1 MSVKETSGL
10 ILFRLGTL
18 VIFSAVLA
26 ACVPGGSIIE
36 IKPAITQAAE
46 NPTPSEETEVT
57 LEPGVET
64 SVVPEASPTVIA
76 SPTPENTPIPSAT
89 ATKEATATPEKT
101 EAENMHEYCIQKAKA
116 VGIDLENLEN
126 SNNLWLTEH
135 QGLEGLE
142 EAFNTSF
149 TDGRIFKTMIV
160 VDVDSLNSQT
170 RYNSAPTTADGKK
183 IMGWMEAIYK
193 KADGQYQLVLLPT
206 NIWDIK
212 NEIMWSKT
220 PSFGGPQYYTGVYN
234 KHAFNNIINNYSSPN
249 YNPDYDYF
257 AAFIGNYAKQGS
269 WIGPGAFISF
279 DSDYPAMTAGG
290 AGTLEEPPFSQ
301 EQQLQ
306 FQQTGETDF
315 FPYFMLD
322 QNSKIKKPIIYPF
335 INYGTLSKT
344 DNYPDQAF
352 VEEFVNWFTGENR
365 QFLNPAGPPYIRH
378 WQALP

>member
-1 MSVKETSGL
+1 MKIQSMSAAVHRLLAFIIVSAF
-10 ILFRLGTL
+10 LFAG
-18 VIFSAVLA
+18 
-26 ACVPGGSIIE
+26 CVPNSGILQDNQ
-36 IKPAITQAAE
+36 AITQAEE
-46 NPTPSEETEVT
+46 NTPDAGVDTIVVGTET
-57 LEPGVET
+57 
-64 SVVPEASPTVIA
+64 SPTVIA

-89 ATKEATATPEKT
+89 ATPEATATLEATATPEKT
-101 EAENMHEYCIQKAKA
+101 EAEKMHEYCIQKAKE
-116 VGIDLENLEN
+116 VGIDLDNLEN

-149 TDGRIFKTMIV
+149 TDDRIFKTMIV
-160 VDVDSLNSQT
+160 VGMDSLNSQT

-212 NEIMWSKT
+212 SEIMWEKHPT
-220 PSFGGPQYYTGVYN
+220 IGGPSYYNGVSN
-234 KHAFNNIINNYSSPN
+234 KHIFNNTINDHSSPN
-249 YNPDYDYF
+249 YNPDLDYF
-257 AAFIGNYAKQGS
+257 ASFIGNYAKQGS

-315 FPYFMLD
+315 FPYFILD

-352 VEEFVNWFTGENR
+352 VEEFVNWFTGENK
-365 QFLNPAGPPYIRH
+365 QFLTPAGPPYIRH

>member
-26 ACVPGGSIIE
+26 ACVPIITAQE
-36 IKPAITQAAE
+36 TLPAITQ
-46 NPTPSEETEVT
+46 TSDS
-57 LEPGVET
+57 GVEIDPVT
-64 SVVPEASPTVIA
+64 ASPEP

-193 KADGQYQLVLLPT
+193 KADGQYQLVL
-206 NIWDIK
+206 
-212 NEIMWSKT
+212 
-220 PSFGGPQYYTGVYN
+220 
-234 KHAFNNIINNYSSPN
+234 
-249 YNPDYDYF
+249 
-257 AAFIGNYAKQGS
+257 
-269 WIGPGAFISF
+269 
-279 DSDYPAMTAGG
+279 
-290 AGTLEEPPFSQ
+290 
-301 EQQLQ
+301 
-306 FQQTGETDF
+306 
-315 FPYFMLD
+315 
-322 QNSKIKKPIIYPF
+322 
-335 INYGTLSKT
+335 
-344 DNYPDQAF
+344 
-352 VEEFVNWFTGENR
+352 
-365 QFLNPAGPPYIRH
+365 
-378 WQALP
+378 

>member
-26 ACVPGGSIIE
+26 ACVPGGVIIE
-36 IKPAITQAAE
+36 TKPTISQAAE
-46 NPTPSEETEVT
+46 KPSSTDEPENTPEA
-57 LEPGVET
+57 GVET
-64 SVVPEASPTVIA
+64 IVVPEASPTVIA
-76 SPTPENTPIPSAT
+76 SPTLENTPIPSAT

-101 EAENMHEYCIQKAKA
+101 EAENMHEYCIQKAKE
-116 VGIDLENLEN
+116 VGIDLDNLEN

-206 NIWDIK
+206 NIWDI
-212 NEIMWSKT
+212 EEESMWEKMPFIS
-220 PSFGGPQYYTGVYN
+220 GPVYYTGVYN
-234 KHAFNNIINNYSSPN
+234 KHIFNDIINNYSSPN
-249 YNPDYDYF
+249 YNPDYDFF
-257 AAFIGNYAKQGS
+257 ASFIGNYAKQGS

-306 FQQTGETDF
+306 FQQTGEADF

-352 VEEFVNWFTGENR
+352 VEEFVNWFAGENR
-365 QFLNPAGPPYIRH
+365 QVKNPAGPPYIRH